1 MRLRRREAE
10 GEEASEGEDGA
21 DGGRDE
27 PVVGDGERRAG
38 ESADVAD
45 EVRRGGEQTALRGE
59 ALRVNGVAN
68 SEEEREEVP
77 RFLFEVMDSVWFEF
91 GLCHGS
97 RFGSE
102 VCVLANLRCDQV

>member
-77 RFLFEVMDSVWFEF
+77 RFLFEVNVWFEF
-91 GLCHGS
+91 GLRHGW

-102 VCVLANLRCDQV
+102 VCVFANLR